1 MYARAYHS
9 HIDINLLELAKMEN
23 AHTVHARGREYKYP
37 LRSSLLERLDNLFLQ
52 KPWEKNAGI
61 LFPTLT
67 QRASPTEF
75 AVPPQYNGK
84 CLLSQQID
92 AIEGTPIFSP
102 PDELSDFL
110 YNPGRT
116 IFPPLLP
123 IPTSEGNKRSLTSW
137 GTTPSVSPPIV
148 PSENYLRGAQ
158 QQKGTDLAEAW
169 LAQPRSS
176 IVQTRSVSPS
186 IVRSETSSTVFIY
199 RIQCVI

>member
-1 MYARAYHS
+1 MTGIYLSNSIAGTHHRNNQTKKCRDSFPYLKAEGFS
-9 HIDINLLELAKMEN
+9 NRIRGPSSIQWKMFTIPAN
-23 AHTVHARGREYKYP
+23 RCHRGHT
-37 LRSSLLERLDNLFLQ
+37 D
-52 KPWEKNAGI
+52 
-61 LFPTLT
+61 
-67 QRASPTEF
+67 
-75 AVPPQYNGK
+75 
-84 CLLSQQID
+84 
-92 AIEGTPIFSP
+92 FSP

-176 IVQTRSVSPS
+176 IVQTHSVSPS